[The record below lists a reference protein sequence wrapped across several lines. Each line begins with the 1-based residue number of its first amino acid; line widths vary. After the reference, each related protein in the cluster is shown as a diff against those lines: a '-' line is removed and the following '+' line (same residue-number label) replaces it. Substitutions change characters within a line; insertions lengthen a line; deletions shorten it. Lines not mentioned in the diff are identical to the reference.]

1 MDGYVYGGTVMAIEL
16 ETGLPSVRQLQMLLR
31 DKQEVEIKLV
41 TSDVIIGRV
50 QWQDAYCICLADLEN
65 QTIILW
71 RQAIAYLK
79 PKA

>member
-1 MDGYVYGGTVMAIEL
+1 MTIEL

-41 TSDVIIGRV
+41 TSDVITGRV
-50 QWQDAYCICLADLEN
+50 QWQDVYCICLADREN